1 MLSGTLSV
9 PQLESK
15 VRKTLDSICIRKC
28 YCLIAGT
35 HSRTRGYDTRG
46 PQAGAIGVFST
57 RSATH
62 SRNGAQIEKEPEA
75 LDANRRT
82 EALLLPLVQELK

>member
-35 HSRTRGYDTRG
+35 
-46 PQAGAIGVFST
+46 QAGAIGVFST